1 MANEQYYL
9 TKIYN
14 NEHDEIEELELTEN
28 EYNCFAREVRKKRA
42 DEVIKSIK
50 QLSEIIGVD
59 EVKSIIRTV
68 LPEI

>member
-1 MANEQYYL
+1 MANEEYYL

-42 DEVIKSIK
+42 DDVINSIK
-50 QLSEIIGVD
+50 QLSKIIGVD

>member
-42 DEVIKSIK
+42 DDVINSIK